1 MRMVPEFGFGSFEP
15 AHFPVVCK
23 IVNLPVF
30 ADFPTISNEM
40 LTGALAAYACQDGIS
55 PEDRKMA
62 EDALFEVSNLTALA
76 TRALVAFAQG
86 LSKPGDE
93 GDKWYAFAS
102 SLAG

>member
-1 MRMVPEFGFGSFEP
+1 MVPEFTFGSFMP

-23 IVNLPVF
+23 VVNLPVF

-40 LTGALAAYACQDGIS
+40 LTGALAAYSCQEGIS

-62 EDALFEVSNLTALA
+62 EEAMFEVSNLTNL
-76 TRALVAFAQG
+76 TTCALVAFAHG
-86 LSKPGDE
+86 LAEPGDE

>member
-1 MRMVPEFGFGSFEP
+1 MVPEFTFGSFEP

-23 IVNLPVF
+23 VVKLPVF
-30 ADFPTISNEM
+30 ADFTIISNDM
-40 LTGALAAYACQDGIS
+40 LTGALAAYSCQDGID
-55 PEDRKMA
+55 PEDRKLA
-62 EDALFEVSNLTALA
+62 EEAMFEVSNLTGLA

-86 LSKPGDE
+86 LTEPGEE

>member
-1 MRMVPEFGFGSFEP
+1 MPEFTFGSFEP
-15 AHFPVVCK
+15 AHFPIVCK
-23 IVNLPVF
+23 VVKLPVF
-30 ADFPTISNEM
+30 ADFTIISNDM
-40 LTGALAAYACQDGIS
+40 LTGALAAYSCQDGID
-55 PEDRKMA
+55 PEDRKLA
-62 EDALFEVSNLTALA
+62 EEAMFEVSNLTALA